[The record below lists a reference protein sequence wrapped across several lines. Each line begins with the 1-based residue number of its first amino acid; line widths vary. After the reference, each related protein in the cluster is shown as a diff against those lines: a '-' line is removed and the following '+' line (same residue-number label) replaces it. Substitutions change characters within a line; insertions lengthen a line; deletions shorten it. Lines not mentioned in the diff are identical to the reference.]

1 MDKKKKKEIEDRI
14 GRQVNR
20 LEKNNPE
27 IGKHKFEVAEK
38 ILKSLIGQNLGYDG
52 FVKGGDMVL
61 NILDAEENFECVSEI
76 IVKDNEIR
84 VICTAWSY
92 MDCFCGIDEI
102 DMAVRGLNDII
113 EYSRNNKI

>member
-1 MDKKKKKEIEDRI
+1 MDTNRKKYIEVRI
-14 GRQVNR
+14 GEEINR

-27 IGKHKFEVAEK
+27 IGKHKFEVAGK
-38 ILKSLIGQNLGYDG
+38 ILKSLIGQTLMYEY

-61 NILDAEENFECVSEI
+61 NILDAEDKCECVSEI
-76 IVKDNEIR
+76 VVKDNEIR

-92 MDCFCGIDEI
+92 LDCFCGIDEI
-102 DMAVRGLNDII
+102 DRAVRGLNDII